1 MFISVTEKNKEDKY
15 EDRLIILM
23 LSIFIFMI
31 CIITY
36 TFIDFYIDYQ
46 CTKMP
51 DDEFYSSLKCTKY
64 RPYRE
69 NHKQNTQR

>member
-1 MFISVTEKNKEDKY
+1 MTEKKTKTPEEKY
-15 EDRLIILM
+15 EDRMLILI
-23 LSIFIFMI
+23 LSIFVTIV
-31 CIITY
+31 CVVTY
-36 TFIDFYIDYQ
+36 SIIDFYIDYQ

-69 NHKQNTQR
+69 NHK